1 MCCSSVTR
9 TYIIITCFITTVL
22 HVVEVKIA
30 TVYILF
36 LYNNGYQSI
45 IGSDIL
51 LQIQERFEVLLKLLK
66 EMISDET
73 NLNT

>member
-30 TVYILF
+30 NVYILF